1 MGINSVNGTSAGDFF
16 WSQLDKSGNGKL
28 DNDEISIFNNPH
40 GFQIREGMTKAEFI
54 HENSS
59 MISQIAST
67 DKEYHDYQWRN
78 VGSKDV
84 QNNDVNKMLSE
95 IGKLFEP
102 LAHKQKP
109 PMELSENS
117 FKEEKDGENYSD

>member
-1 MGINSVNGTSAGDFF
+1 MGINSVNGTTAGDFF
-16 WSQLDKSGNGKL
+16 WSQIDKDGNGKL
-28 DNDEISIFNNPH
+28 NGIEISIFNNRH

-59 MISQIAST
+59 MISQISST
-67 DKEYHDYQWRN
+67 DKEYHDYQWKN
-78 VGSKDV
+78 VSREDV
-84 QNNDVNKMLSE
+84 QKNDVNKMLGE

>member
-16 WSQLDKSGNGKL
+16 WSQLDRNGDGQL
-28 DNDEISIFNNPH
+28 THNEISIFNNRH

-67 DKEYHDYQWRN
+67 DKEYKDYQWKNAVRE
-78 VGSKDV
+78 DAP
-84 QNNDVNKMLSE
+84 NNDVNKMLNE

-102 LAHKQKP
+102 LAQKQKP
-109 PMELSENS
+109 PMGLSDNNFED
-117 FKEEKDGENYSD
+117 EKAGENY

>member
-16 WSQLDKSGNGKL
+16 WSQLDTDSSGQLNGS
-28 DNDEISIFNNPH
+28 EISIFNNRH

-67 DKEYHDYQWRN
+67 DKEYHDYLWKN
-78 VGSKDV
+78 VGREDV
-84 QNNDVNKMLSE
+84 KKNDVNKMLGE

-109 PMELSENS
+109 PMGLSENS
-117 FKEEKDGENYSD
+117 FEEEKAGENYSD

>member
-16 WSQLDKSGNGKL
+16 WSQLDRNGDGQL
-28 DNDEISIFNNPH
+28 THNEISIFNNRH

-67 DKEYHDYQWRN
+67 DKEYHDYQWKN
-78 VGSKDV
+78 VSREDV
-84 QNNDVNKMLSE
+84 QKNDVNKMLGE
-95 IGKLFEP
+95 IGKLLEP

-109 PMELSENS
+109 PLGLDNFE
-117 FKEEKDGENYSD
+117 EEKAGENYSD